1 MKCTGS
7 KHIEFKIKVFLTRLF
22 LFLTISFVV
31 ASGLSLNGTNNCFA
45 QSSQE
50 KVLSVVKNL
59 RLGIHDAKTR
69 IVMDV
74 KGPISY
80 KHFLLANP
88 YRLVLD
94 MLEVDFELNPVLR
107 KLTGGVLGYR
117 FGLLKPGTSRVVI
130 DLSKPLLVDKH
141 FIIEPGTKPQRRL
154 VIDLRPT
161 TRSKFLAY
169 VKKSRNEKTA
179 GLLKLKSAEK
189 KHQTV
194 QELQKKSIQKK
205 IGKSK
210 IIVLDPG
217 HGGVDPGAIGLQ
229 GTYEKKIV
237 LMAAKS
243 IEKILKKSGR
253 YNVILT
259 RKSDRFIPLRS
270 RVAIA
275 RRAQA
280 DLFISL
286 HADSIKNGAV
296 RGATVYT
303 LSENASDKEAAQLA
317 ERENK
322 SDLIA
327 GIDLNAESQ
336 EVTDILIDLVQRET
350 MNQSAVFAGAVVQE
364 ITKKIKTHRRPH
376 KFAGFAVLKALDI
389 PSILLEMG
397 YLSNIKDEALLNSD
411 AFQKKLGLAILLGL
425 DRYFF
430 KGQSFKY

>member
-1 MKCTGS
+1 MTG
-7 KHIEFKIKVFLTRLF
+7 IN
-22 LFLTISFVV
+22 
-31 ASGLSLNGTNNCFA
+31 NGSA
-45 QSSQE
+45 QSSKK
-50 KVLSVVKNL
+50 KVLSVVNNF
-59 RLGIHDAKTR
+59 RLGVHDTKTR

-74 KGPISY
+74 NGPISY
-80 KHFLLANP
+80 KYFLLANP

-94 MLEVDFELNPVLR
+94 MLEVDFELNPVSK
-107 KLTGGVLGYR
+107 KLTGGILGYR
-117 FGLLKPGTSRVVI
+117 FGLLKPGISRVVI
-130 DLSKPLLVDKH
+130 DLSKPFLVDKH
-141 FIIEPGTKPQRRL
+141 FIIKPGAKPQSRL
-154 VIDLRPT
+154 VIDLVPT
-161 TRSKFLAY
+161 TRSRYLADL
-169 VKKSRNEKTA
+169 KKSRNQEAVGRQK
-179 GLLKLKSAEK
+179 LKLVEQ

-194 QELQKKSIQKK
+194 QESQKKFPQKK
-205 IGKSK
+205 ISESK

-237 LMAAKS
+237 LLAAKT
-243 IEKILKKSGR
+243 IKKILVKSGR
-253 YNVILT
+253 YKVILT
-259 RKSDRFIPLRS
+259 RKSDRFIPLKN

-303 LSENASDKEAAQLA
+303 LSENASDREAAQLA

-327 GIDLNAESQ
+327 GIDLNTESQ

-350 MNQSAVFAGAVVQE
+350 MNQSAVFAGAVVKE

-397 YLSNIKDEALLNSD
+397 YLSNLEDETLLNTTR
-411 AFQKKLGLAILLGL
+411 FQQKLGLAILIGL

-430 KGQSFKY
+430 EGQSFKY

>member
-1 MKCTGS
+1 V
-7 KHIEFKIKVFLTRLF
+7 FKLRDYLTKLF
-22 LFLTISFVV
+22 LFFTIFFVAV
-31 ASGLSLNGTNNCFA
+31 SGLSLTGMNNGFA

-50 KVLSVVKNL
+50 NVLSVVKNF

-80 KHFLLANP
+80 KYFLLANP

-94 MLEVDFELNPVLR
+94 MLEVDFELHPVSGV
-107 KLTGGVLGYR
+107 LTGGVLGYR
-117 FGLLKPGTSRVVI
+117 FGLLKPGISRVVI

-141 FIIEPGTKPQRRL
+141 FIIKPGAKPQSRL
-154 VIDLRPT
+154 VIDLIPT
-161 TRSKFLAY
+161 TRSKFLAH
-169 VKKSRNEKTA
+169 VRKSRNQKTI
-179 GLLKLKSAEK
+179 GLLKLKSEEQ
-189 KHQTV
+189 KHQTN
-194 QELQKKSIQKK
+194 QGFKNKFPHKK
-205 IGKSK
+205 ISKSK

-217 HGGVDPGAIGLQ
+217 HGGVDPGAIGIK

-243 IEKILKKSGR
+243 IKKILGKSGR

-259 RKSDRFIPLRS
+259 RKSDRFIPLRK

-275 RRAQA
+275 RRAKA

-303 LSENASDKEAAQLA
+303 LSENASDREAAQLA

-322 SDLIA
+322 SDLIV
-327 GIDLNAESQ
+327 GIDLDAESQ

-350 MNQSAVFAGAVVQE
+350 MNQSAVFADAIVQE

-397 YLSNIKDEALLNSD
+397 YLSNIEDETLLNTD
-411 AFQKKLGLAILLGL
+411 AFQKKLGRAILLGL

-430 KGQSFKY
+430 EGQSFKY

>member
-1 MKCTGS
+1 M
-7 KHIEFKIKVFLTRLF
+7 FKLRDHLKKLF
-22 LFLTISFVV
+22 LFFIISFV
-31 ASGLSLNGTNNCFA
+31 AISGLSLTGINNGSA
-45 QSSQE
+45 QSSKK
-50 KVLSVVKNL
+50 KVLSVVNNF
-59 RLGIHDAKTR
+59 RLGVHDTKTR

-74 KGPISY
+74 NGPISY
-80 KHFLLANP
+80 KYFLLANP

-94 MLEVDFELNPVLR
+94 MLEVDFELNPVSK
-107 KLTGGVLGYR
+107 KLTGGILGYR
-117 FGLLKPGTSRVVI
+117 FGLLKPGISRVVI
-130 DLSKPLLVDKH
+130 DLSKPFLVDKH
-141 FIIEPGTKPQRRL
+141 FIIKPGAKPQSRL
-154 VIDLRPT
+154 VIDLVPT
-161 TRSKFLAY
+161 TRSRYLADL
-169 VKKSRNEKTA
+169 KKSRNQEAVGRQK
-179 GLLKLKSAEK
+179 LKLVEQ

-194 QELQKKSIQKK
+194 HESQKKFPQKK
-205 IGKSK
+205 ISESK

-237 LMAAKS
+237 LLAAKT
-243 IEKILKKSGR
+243 IKKILVKSGR
-253 YNVILT
+253 YKVILT
-259 RKSDRFIPLRS
+259 RKSDRFIPLKN

-303 LSENASDKEAAQLA
+303 LSENASDREAAQLA

-327 GIDLNAESQ
+327 GIDLNTESQ

-350 MNQSAVFAGAVVQE
+350 MNQSAVFAGAVVKE

-397 YLSNIKDEALLNSD
+397 YLSNLEDETLLNTTR
-411 AFQKKLGLAILLGL
+411 FQQKLGLAILIGL

-430 KGQSFKY
+430 EGQSFKY

>member
-1 MKCTGS
+1 M
-7 KHIEFKIKVFLTRLF
+7 FKLRDYLTKLF
-22 LFLTISFVV
+22 LFFTIFFVAV
-31 ASGLSLNGTNNCFA
+31 SGLSLTGMNNGFA

-50 KVLSVVKNL
+50 NVLSVVKNF
-59 RLGIHDAKTR
+59 RLGVHDAKTR

-80 KHFLLANP
+80 KYFLLANP

-94 MLEVDFELNPVLR
+94 MLEVDFELHPVSGS
-107 KLTGGVLGYR
+107 LTGGVLGYR
-117 FGLLKPGTSRVVI
+117 FGLLKPGISRVVI

-141 FIIEPGTKPQRRL
+141 FIIKPGAKPQSRL
-154 VIDLRPT
+154 VIDLIPT
-161 TRSKFLAY
+161 TRSKFLAH
-169 VKKSRNEKTA
+169 VRKSRNQKTI
-179 GLLKLKSAEK
+179 GLLKLKSEEQ
-189 KHQTV
+189 KHQTN
-194 QELQKKSIQKK
+194 QGFKNKFPQKK
-205 IGKSK
+205 ISKSK

-217 HGGVDPGAIGLQ
+217 HGGVDPGAIGIK

-243 IEKILKKSGR
+243 IKKILAKSGR

-259 RKSDRFIPLRS
+259 RKSDRFIPLRK

-275 RRAQA
+275 RRAKA

-303 LSENASDKEAAQLA
+303 LSENASDREAAQLA

-322 SDLIA
+322 SDLIV
-327 GIDLNAESQ
+327 GIDLDAESQ

-350 MNQSAVFAGAVVQE
+350 MNQSAVFADAIVQE

-397 YLSNIKDEALLNSD
+397 YLSNIEDETLLNTD
-411 AFQKKLGLAILLGL
+411 AFQKKLGRAILLGL

-430 KGQSFKY
+430 EGQSFKY

>member
-1 MKCTGS
+1 M
-7 KHIEFKIKVFLTRLF
+7 FKLRDHLKKVFLF
-22 LFLTISFVV
+22 FIISFVAV
-31 ASGLSLNGTNNCFA
+31 SGLSLTGINNGLA
-45 QSSQE
+45 QSSKK
-50 KVLSVVKNL
+50 KVLPVVNNF
-59 RLGIHDAKTR
+59 RFGVHDTKTR

-80 KHFLLANP
+80 KYFLLANP

-94 MLEVDFELNPVLR
+94 MLEVDFELNPVSK

-117 FGLLKPGTSRVVI
+117 FGLLKPGISRVVI

-141 FIIEPGTKPQRRL
+141 FIIKPGAKPQSRL
-154 VIDLRPT
+154 VIDLVPT
-161 TRSKFLAY
+161 TRSRYLAEL
-169 VKKSRNEKTA
+169 KKSRNQATV
-179 GLLKLKSAEK
+179 GRQKLKSVEQKQQAI
-189 KHQTV
+189 
-194 QELQKKSIQKK
+194 QESQKKSPQKK
-205 IGKSK
+205 ISESK

-237 LMAAKS
+237 LMAAKT
-243 IEKILKKSGR
+243 IKKILVKSGR
-253 YNVILT
+253 YKVILT
-259 RKSDRFIPLRS
+259 RKSDRFIPLKN

-303 LSENASDKEAAQLA
+303 LSENASDREAAQLA

-327 GIDLNAESQ
+327 GIDLNTESQ

-350 MNQSAVFAGAVVQE
+350 MNQSAVFAGAVVKE

-397 YLSNIKDEALLNSD
+397 YLSNFEDETLLNT
-411 AFQKKLGLAILLGL
+411 ARFQQKLGLAILIGL

-430 KGQSFKY
+430 EGQSFKH

>member
-1 MKCTGS
+1 M
-7 KHIEFKIKVFLTRLF
+7 FKLRDYLTNLF
-22 LFLTISFVV
+22 LFFTIFFVAV
-31 ASGLSLNGTNNCFA
+31 SGLSLTGMKNGFS

-50 KVLSVVKNL
+50 DVLSVVKNF
-59 RLGIHDAKTR
+59 RLGVHDAKTR

-80 KHFLLANP
+80 KYFLLANP

-94 MLEVDFELNPVLR
+94 MLEVDFELNPVSGV
-107 KLTGGVLGYR
+107 LTGGVLGYR
-117 FGLLKPGTSRVVI
+117 FGLLKPGISRVVI

-141 FIIEPGTKPQRRL
+141 FIIKPGAKPQSRL
-154 VIDLRPT
+154 VIDLVPT
-161 TRSKFLAY
+161 TRSKFLDH
-169 VKKSRNEKTA
+169 VRKSRNQKTV
-179 GLLKLKSAEK
+179 GLLKLKSEEQ
-189 KHQTV
+189 KHQTN
-194 QELQKKSIQKK
+194 QEFKNKFSQKK
-205 IGKSK
+205 ISKSK

-217 HGGVDPGAIGLQ
+217 HGGVDPGAIGIR

-243 IEKILKKSGR
+243 IKEILAKSGR

-259 RKSDRFIPLRS
+259 RKSDRFIPLRK

-275 RRAQA
+275 RHARA

-303 LSENASDKEAAQLA
+303 LSENASDREAAQLA

-322 SDLIA
+322 SDLIV
-327 GIDLNAESQ
+327 GIDLDAESQ

-350 MNQSAVFAGAVVQE
+350 MNQSAVFADAIVQE

-397 YLSNIKDEALLNSD
+397 YLSNIKDETLLNTD
-411 AFQKKLGLAILLGL
+411 AFQKKLGRAILLGL

-430 KGQSFKY
+430 EGQSFKY

>member
-1 MKCTGS
+1 M
-7 KHIEFKIKVFLTRLF
+7 FKLRDYLTNLF
-22 LFLTISFVV
+22 LFFTIFFVAV
-31 ASGLSLNGTNNCFA
+31 SGLSLTGMKNGFA

-50 KVLSVVKNL
+50 DVLSVVKNF
-59 RLGIHDAKTR
+59 RLGVHDAKTR

-80 KHFLLANP
+80 KYFLLANP

-94 MLEVDFELNPVLR
+94 MLEVDFELNPVSGV
-107 KLTGGVLGYR
+107 LTGGVLGYR
-117 FGLLKPGTSRVVI
+117 FGLLKPGISRVVI

-141 FIIEPGTKPQRRL
+141 FIIKPGAKPQSRL
-154 VIDLRPT
+154 VIDLIPT
-161 TRSKFLAY
+161 TRSKFLAH
-169 VKKSRNEKTA
+169 VRKSRNQKTV
-179 GLLKLKSAEK
+179 GLLKLKSEEQ
-189 KHQTV
+189 KHQTNREFKNKFS
-194 QELQKKSIQKK
+194 QEK
-205 IGKSK
+205 ISKYK

-217 HGGVDPGAIGLQ
+217 HGGVDPGAIGIK

-243 IEKILKKSGR
+243 IKEILAKSGR

-259 RKSDRFIPLRS
+259 RKSDRFIPLRK

-275 RRAQA
+275 RHARA

-303 LSENASDKEAAQLA
+303 LSENASDREAAQLA

-322 SDLIA
+322 SDLIV
-327 GIDLNAESQ
+327 GMDLDAESQ

-350 MNQSAVFAGAVVQE
+350 MNQSAVFADAIVQE

-397 YLSNIKDEALLNSD
+397 YLSNIKDETLLNTD
-411 AFQKKLGLAILLGL
+411 AFQKKLGRAILLGL

-430 KGQSFKY
+430 EGQSFKY

>member
-1 MKCTGS
+1 M
-7 KHIEFKIKVFLTRLF
+7 FKLRDHLKKVFLF
-22 LFLTISFVV
+22 FIICFVAV
-31 ASGLSLNGTNNCFA
+31 SGLSLTGINNGLA
-45 QSSQE
+45 QSSKK
-50 KVLSVVKNL
+50 KVLPVVNNF
-59 RLGIHDAKTR
+59 RLGVHDTKTR

-80 KHFLLANP
+80 KYFLLANP

-94 MLEVDFELNPVLR
+94 MLEVDFELNPVSK

-117 FGLLKPGTSRVVI
+117 FGLLKPGISRVVI

-141 FIIEPGTKPQRRL
+141 FIIKPGAKPQSRL
-154 VIDLRPT
+154 VIDLVPT
-161 TRSKFLAY
+161 TRSRYLAEL
-169 VKKSRNEKTA
+169 KKSRNQATV
-179 GLLKLKSAEK
+179 GRQKLKSVEQKQQAI
-189 KHQTV
+189 
-194 QELQKKSIQKK
+194 QESQKKSPQKK
-205 IGKSK
+205 ISESK

-237 LMAAKS
+237 LMAAKT
-243 IEKILKKSGR
+243 IKKILVKSGR
-253 YNVILT
+253 YEVILT
-259 RKSDRFIPLRS
+259 RKSDRFIPLKN

-303 LSENASDKEAAQLA
+303 LSENASDREAAQLA

-327 GIDLNAESQ
+327 GIDLNTESQ

-350 MNQSAVFAGAVVQE
+350 MNQSAVFAGAVVKE

-397 YLSNIKDEALLNSD
+397 YLSNFEDETLLNT
-411 AFQKKLGLAILLGL
+411 ARFQQKLGLAILIGL

-430 KGQSFKY
+430 EGQSFKH

>member
-1 MKCTGS
+1 M
-7 KHIEFKIKVFLTRLF
+7 FKLRDHLKKLF
-22 LFLTISFVV
+22 LFFIISFV
-31 ASGLSLNGTNNCFA
+31 AISGLSLTGINNGSA
-45 QSSQE
+45 QSSKK
-50 KVLSVVKNL
+50 KVLSVVNNF
-59 RLGIHDAKTR
+59 RLGVHDTKTR

-74 KGPISY
+74 NGPISY
-80 KHFLLANP
+80 KYFLLANP

-94 MLEVDFELNPVLR
+94 MLEVDFELNPVSK
-107 KLTGGVLGYR
+107 KLTGGILGYR
-117 FGLLKPGTSRVVI
+117 FGLLKPGISRVVI
-130 DLSKPLLVDKH
+130 DLSKPFLVDKH
-141 FIIEPGTKPQRRL
+141 FIIKPGAKPQSRL
-154 VIDLRPT
+154 VIDLVPT
-161 TRSKFLAY
+161 TRSRYLADL
-169 VKKSRNEKTA
+169 KKSRNQEAVGRQK
-179 GLLKLKSAEK
+179 LKLVEQ

-194 QELQKKSIQKK
+194 QESQKKFPQKK
-205 IGKSK
+205 ISESK

-237 LMAAKS
+237 LLAAKT
-243 IEKILKKSGR
+243 IKKILVKSGR
-253 YNVILT
+253 YKVILT
-259 RKSDRFIPLRS
+259 RKSDRFIPLKN

-303 LSENASDKEAAQLA
+303 LSENASDREAAQLA

-327 GIDLNAESQ
+327 GIDLNTESQ

-350 MNQSAVFAGAVVQE
+350 MNQSAVFAGAVVKE

-397 YLSNIKDEALLNSD
+397 YLSNLEDETLLNTTR
-411 AFQKKLGLAILLGL
+411 FQQKLGLAILIGL

-430 KGQSFKY
+430 EGQSFKY